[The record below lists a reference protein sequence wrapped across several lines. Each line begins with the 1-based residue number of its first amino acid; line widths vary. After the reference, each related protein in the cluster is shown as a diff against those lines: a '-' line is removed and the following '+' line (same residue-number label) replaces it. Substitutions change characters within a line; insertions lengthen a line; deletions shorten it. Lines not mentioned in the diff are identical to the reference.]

1 MKMDCVQVFTKNQRQ
16 WQAKPLSQQEI
27 ASWLDEMQKNGL
39 KGKTVSHNSYLINL
53 ASPDATGRKKS
64 IALQREEIERCEALQ
79 IPFLVSHPGARLGTP
94 RNRGDV
100 NAIGQPPTS
109 EETAGLRRIAKSI
122 DQLHIDLP
130 GYKTI
135 TCLETTVGSGT
146 NLGYDFQHLDWIRC
160 NVAEPDRIAFCFDTC
175 HVTAA
180 GYDMS
185 TIAKARDV
193 LQNFDHIAGLE
204 NIRVFHMND
213 SIGAIGSRIDRHAH
227 IGEGECG
234 KSCFRSIVELPIFDF
249 VPKILETAKE
259 ASPSGRPM
267 DLVNIA
273 TLRRMAKMAK
283 KRR

>member
-1 MKMDCVQVFTKNQRQ
+1 
-16 WQAKPLSQQEI
+16 
-27 ASWLDEMQKNGL
+27 
-39 KGKTVSHNSYLINL
+39 
-53 ASPDATGRKKS
+53 
-64 IALQREEIERCEALQ
+64 
-79 IPFLVSHPGARLGTP
+79 
-94 RNRGDV
+94 
-100 NAIGQPPTS
+100 
-109 EETAGLRRIAKSI
+109 
-122 DQLHIDLP
+122 
-130 GYKTI
+130 
-135 TCLETTVGSGT
+135 
-146 NLGYDFQHLDWIRC
+146 
-160 NVAEPDRIAFCFDTC
+160 
-175 HVTAA
+175 
-180 GYDMS
+180 MS